1 MVKTIVAAIQ
11 MSSGSDKEK
20 NLRLAAD
27 LVAEAARTGARLVV
41 LPELFSWQGSS
52 REITLASETIPG
64 PTSTRMAELAATL
77 KIYLLCGSILEQN
90 PRGQRPY
97 NTSFLINPAGRITG
111 RYRKLHLFKLRMPN
125 GTVLNEKAAY
135 TAGTGIVTA
144 PTPLGRL
151 GLSICYDLRFP
162 ELYRAL
168 VDRGASI
175 IAVPSSFTYAT
186 GKDHWEVLLRAR
198 AIENQVYI
206 VAPNQHGPDPQGT
219 KRYGHSMIIDPWGKV
234 LALRQEGNGIIYA
247 QIDLESLKQ
256 VRINLPCLRQRRKDM
271 FSKARLSS

>member
-1 MVKTIVAAIQ
+1 MAKTIVAAVQ
-11 MSSGSDKEK
+11 MSGGSHKEE

-27 LVAEAARTGARLVV
+27 LVTEAARKGARLVA

-52 REITLASETIPG
+52 REISSAAESIPG
-64 PTSTRMAELAATL
+64 PTSIRMAQLAARL
-77 KIYLLCGSILEQN
+77 KIFLLCGSMLEQK
-90 PRGQRPY
+90 PRGPRPY

-111 RYRKLHLFKLRMPN
+111 RYRKLHLFKIRVPN
-125 GTVLNEKAAY
+125 GIVLNEKAAY

-151 GLSICYDLRFP
+151 GFSICYDLRFP

-168 VDRGASI
+168 VDRGAVI
-175 IAVPSSFTYAT
+175 IAVPSSFTFAT

-206 VAPNQHGPDPQGT
+206 VAPNQHGTDPQGT
-219 KRYGHSMIIDPWGKV
+219 KRYGHSMIVDPWGKV
-234 LALRQEGNGIIYA
+234 LASRPAGNGVICA
-247 QIDLESLKQ
+247 EIDLEYLTQ
-256 VRINLPCLRQRRKDM
+256 MRRNLPCLRQRRKDL
-271 FSKARLSS
+271 FSKARSSP